1 LSDPEFESDST
12 TISSLVERSR
22 YDEIKLSRLIYGKN
36 EFSLESPYIQTQDDA
51 EDLLGWIISKTKDP
65 KKTIGINMFAIPT
78 LQIGDIVTVDYKDN
92 NDLDLVTSDDT
103 RFVIYNMEYA
113 RDTNGP
119 SMTVYL
125 VEV

>member
-1 LSDPEFESDST
+1 
-12 TISSLVERSR
+12 
-22 YDEIKLSRLIYGKN
+22 
-36 EFSLESPYIQTQDDA
+36 
-51 EDLLGWIISKTKDP
+51 
-65 KKTIGINMFAIPT
+65 MFAIPT